1 MSEPGVIT
9 FERRG
14 GHLLA
19 KLGVWEVGCV
29 GAVGGAMYWRVFLPG
44 LSAAPRRVAAG
55 GGEDQARASLE
66 RTIREWVD
74 AGQLAFADERAS
86 PMRAFRIVGGVRVPM
101 EAPR

>member
-1 MSEPGVIT
+1 MSEPGLIT

-29 GAVGGAMYWRVFLPG
+29 GAIGGATYWRVFLPG
-44 LSAAPRRVAAG
+44 LSGAARRVSSG
-55 GGEDQARASLE
+55 GDEDQARGALE

-74 AGQLAFADERAS
+74 AGQLAFASERVS
-86 PMRAFRIVGGVRVPM
+86 SVRAFRIVGGAHLPVEGSR
-101 EAPR
+101 